1 MAILPVKDV
10 PDIVVGRLPVYLRTL
25 AAMQANGQQL
35 TSSHELAHA
44 LDLSSA
50 QIRKDLSHFGEFG
63 KQGSGYNIQRLTE
76 RLREILKLDR
86 EWPLVLIGAGH
97 IGSAVANY
105 TGFAHRGFHLVAV
118 FDADPARVGEQVGG
132 HEIQALTAL
141 GTLIAQQQVAHAL
154 IAVPAAAAQA
164 VAETVIAAGVRAIVN
179 YAPVTLIVPK
189 HVHVEYID
197 PVLHLQRMT
206 FYL

>member
-1 MAILPVKDV
+1 MANDRDV

-25 AAMQANGQQL
+25 SAMLAAGQHL
-35 TSSHELAHA
+35 TSSQELASA

-63 KQGSGYNIQRLTE
+63 KQGTGYNVQRLVDQ
-76 RLREILKLDR
+76 LRDILKLER

-105 TGFAHRGFHLVAV
+105 TGFAHRGFQLVAV
-118 FDADPARVGEQVGG
+118 IDADPGRIGQQVGG
-132 HEIQALTAL
+132 HSIQPLAALDDVVR
-141 GTLIAQQQVAHAL
+141 QHRVQHAL
-154 IAVPAAAAQA
+154 IAVPATAAQA
-164 VAETVIAAGVRAIVN
+164 VAEAVVAAGVRAILN
-179 YAPVTLIVPK
+179 YAPVALSVPAG
-189 HVHVEYID
+189 VHVEYID

-206 FYL
+206 YYL